1 MTTQHTPIG
10 QRAIEQSSSGPA
22 VHYYV
27 LTSNAEFKS
36 VVYWLHDHN
45 VPLNI
50 HLNRTR
56 FELDTASKLHTE
68 FCLRW
73 SHACAI
79 VDPTLDLLT
88 GLPVESSVEHIS

>member
-1 MTTQHTPIG
+1 MTTDIEYK
-10 QRAIEQSSSGPA
+10 AIGPA
-22 VHYYV
+22 VQYYV

-45 VPLNI
+45 VKLDI

-56 FELDTASKLHTE
+56 FSIDTDTRLHTE

-73 SHACAI
+73 SHAVSI
-79 VDPTLDLLT
+79 VDPSLDLLT
-88 GLPVESSVEHIS
+88 GLSLESSVEHES

>member
-1 MTTQHTPIG
+1 MTSTTIDT
-10 QRAIEQSSSGPA
+10 ATTASGPA
-22 VHYYV
+22 VQYYV

-45 VPLNI
+45 VKLDI

-56 FELDTASKLHTE
+56 FTLDTASKLHTE

-73 SHACAI
+73 SHAVSI
-79 VDPTLDLLT
+79 VDTSLDLAT
-88 GLPVESSVEHIS
+88 GLPLESSVEHES

>member
-1 MTTQHTPIG
+1 MTSTTIDT
-10 QRAIEQSSSGPA
+10 ATTASGPA

-27 LTSNAEFKS
+27 LTQNPEFKS

-45 VPLNI
+45 VKLDI

-56 FELDTASKLHTE
+56 FELDTDSRLHTE

-73 SHACAI
+73 SHAVSI

-88 GLPVESSVEHIS
+88 GLPAYSVEHIS